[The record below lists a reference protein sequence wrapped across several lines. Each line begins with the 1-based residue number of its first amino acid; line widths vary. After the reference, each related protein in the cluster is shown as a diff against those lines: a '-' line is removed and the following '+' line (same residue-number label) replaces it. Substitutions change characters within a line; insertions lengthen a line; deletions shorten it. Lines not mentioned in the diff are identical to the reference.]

1 MYMFMCAHVVRS
13 VSNLNELV
21 QKWDHRKKE
30 KYMKVFSYG
39 SLFLAPTGAQEVT
52 MLVRPFVPNLSQA
65 SNLHHLGS
73 DSS

>member
-1 MYMFMCAHVVRS
+1 MFMCAHVVRS

-39 SLFLAPTGAQEVT
+39 SLFLMDQ
-52 MLVRPFVPNLSQA
+52 FVQVSYA
-65 SNLHHLGS
+65 SNYYVGTMTQLEENDNMTVLESFLH
-73 DSS
+73 